1 MLSKLLSLVFI
12 LPFQVLGAP
21 ALNFVSLTSSGT
33 PTVFSAPVTP
43 SATVANSTSTTS
55 SASASTSGASTNT
68 HSHYSFTPYPT
79 PTLNPLPPVFPAT
92 DPLNPPDVSC
102 DPQIVPDFAPA
113 WATAYEKAK
122 NLVCEFSRITSI
134 FNFRHPLN
142 VLTQIS
148 DYTIEE
154 KVNITT
160 GVGWANGLCV
170 GNIPPNKNFPGLC
183 LEVRMLNLSIH
194 GVVLIIS

>member
-1 MLSKLLSLVFI
+1 MYVNSRE
-12 LPFQVLGAP
+12 LPL
-21 ALNFVSLTSSGT
+21 
-33 PTVFSAPVTP
+33 
-43 SATVANSTSTTS
+43 
-55 SASASTSGASTNT
+55 
-68 HSHYSFTPYPT
+68 
-79 PTLNPLPPVFPAT
+79 
-92 DPLNPPDVSC
+92 
-102 DPQIVPDFAPA
+102 
-113 WATAYEKAK
+113 
-122 NLVCEFSRITSI
+122 